1 MPILTLG
8 LVRLKT
14 MKRLRGLLQACH
26 FGPSMLVTTVA
37 FLIAQALWWEGPAYV
52 IAVGVLLGQL
62 IVGWTNDL
70 HDYED
75 DLKHNR
81 VVKPLVSGLITP
93 KQLRT
98 AIFVVTPLAVLVN
111 LFGPLGL
118 KGGAVYLLG
127 IGFGLAYNF
136 YFKYTALSPLPY
148 VIAFAA
154 LPASIVLAVDETPPL
169 WLMAAGS
176 LLGVAAHIANVLK
189 DFDEDGLSG
198 IRSFPRIIGERASRL
213 AIAAILLATTVLLN
227 SVSSRPALLIV
238 GIIGALLTVKAP
250 RSILFKAIMIVA
262 LANLVLLIS
271 ALDSEIG
278 NKEFADR
285 SSIIIGADRPAE
297 LFLPIANESDEP
309 SGILVNLHGYSGD
322 SISQTNYTYLKQAAL
337 DAGLAYIAP
346 DGMKD
351 GSGNRFWN
359 ASNACC
365 DFAKTG
371 VNDVAY
377 IDGLIEEISNEY
389 NLDTSRIYLFGHSN
403 GHFMSYQYLCTT
415 KNKVAA
421 IAGLA
426 GSMDADP
433 AQCAGKSAN
442 ILHIHG
448 DADST
453 ISYQGGALFSQSY
466 PSVDE
471 VMKRWNQNNQCSADA
486 EKELD
491 LIAAMSGAET
501 TSLTFNCGK
510 GSLELWRI
518 NGGVH
523 VPVLDRGFADKV
535 VSWLTLKT

>member
-1 MPILTLG
+1 M
-8 LVRLKT
+8 V
-14 MKRLRGLLQACH
+14 
-26 FGPSMLVTTVA
+26 STVA

-52 IAVGVLLGQL
+52 IAIGVLLGQL

-70 HDYED
+70 RDYDD

-81 VVKPLVSGLITP
+81 VAKPLVSGLITP
-93 KQLRT
+93 KQLQT

-127 IGFGLAYNF
+127 IAFGLAYNF
-136 YFKYTALSPLPY
+136 YFKYTPLSPLPY

-176 LLGVAAHIANVLK
+176 MLGVAAHIANVLK
-189 DFDEDGLSG
+189 DFEEDGQSG

-213 AIAAILLATTVLLN
+213 SIAIILLATTVLLN
-227 SVSSRPALLIV
+227 SVSPQPALLIV

-250 RSILFKAIMIVA
+250 RAILFKAIMIVA

-271 ALDSEIG
+271 VLSDEIG

-285 SSIIIGADRPAE
+285 TSIIIGADRPAE
-297 LFLPIANESDEP
+297 LFLPVANQSSKP
-309 SGILVNLHGYSGD
+309 SGVLINLHGYSGD
-322 SISQTNYTYLKQAAL
+322 SISQSNYTYLQEAAL
-337 DAGLAYIAP
+337 DAGLAYVAP

-359 ASNACC
+359 ATIACC
-365 DFAKTG
+365 DFAQSG

-377 IDGLIEEISNEY
+377 IDGLINEISNSY
-389 NLDTSRIYLFGHSN
+389 NLDKSLIYLFGHSN
-403 GHFMSYQYLCTT
+403 GHFMSYQYLCTS
-415 KNKVAA
+415 KYKVAA

-471 VMKRWNQNNQCSADA
+471 VIKRWSSNNQCTAKP
-486 EKELD
+486 ENQLD
-491 LIAAMSGAET
+491 VIAAMSGPET
-501 TSLTFNCGK
+501 TSFTFNCSK
-510 GSLELWRI
+510 GSLELWKI

-523 VPVLDRGFADKV
+523 VPALDRGFADKV
-535 VSWLTLKT
+535 VSWLTLKP

>member
-1 MPILTLG
+1 
-8 LVRLKT
+8 

-26 FGPSMLVTTVA
+26 FGPSLLVTTVS

-52 IAVGVLLGQL
+52 IAIGVLLGQL

-98 AIFVVTPLAVLVN
+98 AIFVVTPLAVIVN
-111 LFGPLGL
+111 LLGPLGL

-169 WLMAAGS
+169 WMMAAGS

-198 IRSFPRIIGERASRL
+198 IRSFPRIIGERASRF
-213 AIAAILLATTVLLN
+213 AIAVILLATTVLLN

-238 GIIGALLTVKAP
+238 GIIGALLTIKAP
-250 RSILFKAIMIVA
+250 RKILFKAIMIVA

-271 ALDSEIG
+271 VLDSEIG

-285 SSIIIGADRPAE
+285 TSVIIGADRPAE
-297 LFLPIANESDEP
+297 LFLPQANQANEP
-309 SGILVNLHGYSGD
+309 AGVLINLHGYSGN
-322 SISQTNYTYLKQAAL
+322 SSSQTNYTYLKDSAL
-337 DAGLAYIAP
+337 AAGLAYIAP
-346 DGMKD
+346 DGMQD
-351 GSGNRFWN
+351 RSGNRFWN

-365 DFAKTG
+365 DFAKSG
-371 VNDVAY
+371 VNDVEY
-377 IDGLIEEISNEY
+377 LDGLIDEISDSY
-389 NLDTSRIYLFGHSN
+389 NLDKSRIYLFGHSN
-403 GHFMSYQYLCTT
+403 GHFMSYQFLCTS

-426 GSMDADP
+426 GSMDLDP
-433 AQCAGKSAN
+433 AQCAGKSAKV
-442 ILHIHG
+442 LHIHG
-448 DADST
+448 DADAT
-453 ISYQGGALFSQSY
+453 ISYAGGALFAQSY

-471 VMKRWNQNNQCSADA
+471 VVKRWSNNNQCSANS
-486 EKELD
+486 ENHLD
-491 LIAAMSGAET
+491 LIASMSGSET
-501 TSLTFNCGK
+501 TVLPFNCSK
-510 GSLELWRI
+510 GALELWRI

-535 VSWLTLKT
+535 VSWLTLKP

>member
-1 MPILTLG
+1 
-8 LVRLKT
+8 

-26 FGPSMLVTTVA
+26 FGPSVLVTTVA

-52 IAVGVLLGQL
+52 IAIGVLLGQL

-70 HDYED
+70 RDYED

-127 IGFGLAYNF
+127 IAFGLAYNF
-136 YFKYTALSPLPY
+136 YFKYTPLSPLPY

-154 LPASIVLAVDETPPL
+154 LPASVVLAVDETPPV
-169 WLMAAGS
+169 WMMAAGS
-176 LLGVAAHIANVLK
+176 MLGVAAHIANVLK
-189 DFDEDGLSG
+189 DFEEDGQSG
-198 IRSFPRIIGERASRL
+198 IRSLPRIIGERASRL
-213 AIAAILLATTVLLN
+213 SIAIILLATTVVLN
-227 SVSSRPALLIV
+227 SVSLRPALLIV
-238 GIIGALLTVKAP
+238 GVIGALLTIKAP
-250 RSILFKAIMIVA
+250 RKILFKAIMIVA

-271 ALDSEIG
+271 ALSDEIG
-278 NKEFADR
+278 NKEFTDR

-297 LFLPIANESDEP
+297 LFLPIGIQSNEP
-309 SGILVNLHGYSGD
+309 SGIMINLHGYSGD
-322 SISQTNYTYLKQAAL
+322 SVSQTNYTFLKQAAL

-351 GSGNRFWN
+351 RTGNRFWN

-365 DFAKTG
+365 DFAKSG
-371 VNDVAY
+371 VNDVEY
-377 IDGLIEEISNEY
+377 IDGLIDEMSDTFD
-389 NLDTSRIYLFGHSN
+389 LDKSRIYLFGHSN
-403 GHFMSYQYLCTT
+403 GHFMSYQYLCTS

-426 GSMDADP
+426 GSMDTDP
-433 AQCAGKSAN
+433 AQCSGKSAN

-448 DADST
+448 DADAT

-471 VMKRWNQNNQCSADA
+471 VVKRWSNNNQCTAKP
-486 EKELD
+486 ENQLD
-491 LIAAMSGAET
+491 VIAAMSGSET
-501 TSLTFNCGK
+501 TSYLFDCSK
-510 GSLELWRI
+510 GSLELWKI

-535 VSWLTLKT
+535 VSWLTLKP

>member
-1 MPILTLG
+1 MRILTLV

-26 FGPSMLVTTVA
+26 FGPSVLVTTVA
-37 FLIAQALWWEGPAYV
+37 FLIAQALWWEGSAYV
-52 IAVGVLLGQL
+52 ISIGVLLGQL

-81 VVKPLVSGLITP
+81 VAKPLVSGLITA
-93 KQLRT
+93 KQLRA
-98 AIFVVTPLAVLVN
+98 AIVVVTPLAVLVN

-136 YFKYTALSPLPY
+136 YFKYTPLSPLPY

-169 WLMAAGS
+169 WMMAAGS
-176 LLGVAAHIANVLK
+176 MLGVAAHIANVLK
-189 DFDEDGLSG
+189 DFEEDGQSG
-198 IRSFPRIIGERASRL
+198 IRSFPRIIGERASRFS
-213 AIAAILLATTVLLN
+213 IAVILLGTTVLLN
-227 SVSSRPALLIV
+227 SVSPRPALLIV
-238 GIIGALLTVKAP
+238 GIVGALLTIKAP

-271 ALDSEIG
+271 ALSDEIG

-285 SSIIIGADRPAE
+285 TSIIIGAERPAE
-297 LFLPIANESDEP
+297 LFLPLANESDKS
-309 SGILVNLHGYSGD
+309 SGILINLHGYSGS
-322 SISQTNYTYLKQAAL
+322 SISQTTYTFLKESAL
-337 DAGLAYIAP
+337 AAGLAYVAP

-351 GSGNRFWN
+351 RVGNRFWN

-365 DFAKTG
+365 DFAKSG
-371 VNDVAY
+371 VNDVEY
-377 IDGLIEEISNEY
+377 IDSLIDEISDSY
-389 NLDTSRIYLFGHSN
+389 NLDKSRIYLFGHSN
-403 GHFMSYQYLCTT
+403 GHFMSYQYLCTA

-426 GSMDADP
+426 GSMDLDP

-442 ILHIHG
+442 VLHIHG
-448 DADST
+448 DADAT
-453 ISYQGGALFSQSY
+453 ISYAGGALFAQSY

-471 VMKRWNQNNQCSADA
+471 VVKRWSNNNQCSANT
-486 EKELD
+486 ENELD
-491 LIAAMSGAET
+491 VIAAMSGEET
-501 TSLTFNCGK
+501 TSLTFDCSK
-510 GSLELWRI
+510 GSLELWKI

-523 VPVLDRGFADKV
+523 VPKLDRGFADKV
-535 VSWLTLKT
+535 VSWLTLKS

>member
-1 MPILTLG
+1 
-8 LVRLKT
+8 
-14 MKRLRGLLQACH
+14 
-26 FGPSMLVTTVA
+26 
-37 FLIAQALWWEGPAYV
+37 
-52 IAVGVLLGQL
+52 
-62 IVGWTNDL
+62 
-70 HDYED
+70 
-75 DLKHNR
+75 
-81 VVKPLVSGLITP
+81 LITP
-93 KQLRT
+93 QQLRT
-98 AIFVVTPLAVLVN
+98 AIFVVTPLAVIVN

-169 WLMAAGS
+169 WMMAAGS

-198 IRSFPRIIGERASRL
+198 IRSFPRIIGERTSRL
-213 AIAAILLATTVLLN
+213 AIAVILLATTVLLN

-238 GIIGALLTVKAP
+238 GVIGALLTIKAP
-250 RSILFKAIMIVA
+250 RKILFKAIMIVA

-285 SSIIIGADRPAE
+285 TSVVIGADRPAE
-297 LFLPIANESDEP
+297 LFLPEANESA
-309 SGILVNLHGYSGD
+309 GVLINLHGYSGN
-322 SISQTNYTYLKQAAL
+322 SSSQTNYTYLKESAL
-337 DAGLAYIAP
+337 AAGLAYIAP
-346 DGMKD
+346 DGMQD
-351 GSGNRFWN
+351 RTGNRFWN

-365 DFAKTG
+365 DFAKSG
-371 VNDVAY
+371 VNDVEY
-377 IDGLIEEISNEY
+377 LDGLIDEISDSY
-389 NLDTSRIYLFGHSN
+389 DLDKSRIYLFGHSN
-403 GHFMSYQYLCTT
+403 GHFMSYQFLCTS

-426 GSMDADP
+426 GSMDLDP
-433 AQCAGKSAN
+433 AQCAGKTAKV
-442 ILHIHG
+442 LHIHG
-448 DADST
+448 DADAT
-453 ISYQGGALFSQSY
+453 ISYVGGSLFAQNY

-471 VMKRWNQNNQCSADA
+471 VVKRWSNNNQCTANS
-486 EKELD
+486 ENQLD
-491 LIAAMSGAET
+491 LIAAMSGSET
-501 TSLTFNCGK
+501 TVLPFNCSEGA
-510 GSLELWRI
+510 LELWRI

-535 VSWLTLKT
+535 VSWLTLKP

>member
-1 MPILTLG
+1 
-8 LVRLKT
+8 
-14 MKRLRGLLQACH
+14 MKRLRGLVQACH
-26 FGPSMLVTTVA
+26 FGPTMMVSTVA

-52 IAVGVLLGQL
+52 IAIGVLLGQL

-81 VVKPLVSGLITP
+81 VVKPLVAGLITP

-98 AIFVVTPLAVLVN
+98 AIFVVTPLAVIVN

-127 IGFGLAYNF
+127 IAFGLAYNF

-169 WLMAAGS
+169 WMMAAGS

-198 IRSFPRIIGERASRL
+198 IRSFPRIIGEKASRL
-213 AIAAILLATTVLLN
+213 LIAVILLATTVLLN
-227 SVSSRPALLIV
+227 SVSPRPALFIV
-238 GIIGALLTVKAP
+238 GVAGALLTIKAS
-250 RSILFKAIMIVA
+250 RKILFKAIMIVA

-271 ALDSEIG
+271 ALSDEIG
-278 NKEFADR
+278 NKEFAER
-285 SSIIIGADRPAE
+285 SSVIIGADRPAE
-297 LFLPIANESDEP
+297 LFLPLVDQSNNP
-309 SGILVNLHGYSGD
+309 SGVLINLHGYSGD
-322 SISQTNYTYLKQAAL
+322 SISQTNYTFLKQAAL
-337 DAGLAYIAP
+337 DAGLAYVAP

-351 GSGNRFWN
+351 RTGNRFWN

-365 DFAKTG
+365 DFAKSG
-371 VNDVAY
+371 VNDVQY
-377 IDGLIEEISNEY
+377 IDGLIDEMSDAFD
-389 NLDTSRIYLFGHSN
+389 LDKSRIYLFGHSN
-403 GHFMSYQYLCTT
+403 GHFMSYEYLCTS
-415 KNKVAA
+415 KNQIAA

-433 AQCAGKSAN
+433 AQCSGKTAN
-442 ILHIHG
+442 VLHIHG
-448 DADST
+448 DADAT
-453 ISYQGGALFSQSY
+453 ISYAGGALFAQSY

-471 VMKRWNQNNQCSADA
+471 VVKRWSNNNQCTAKP
-486 EKELD
+486 ENQLD
-491 LIAAMSGAET
+491 VIAAMSGTET
-501 TSLTFNCGK
+501 TSYPFDCGK
-510 GSLELWRI
+510 GSLELWKL

-523 VPVLDRGFADKV
+523 VPILDRGFADKV
-535 VSWLTLKT
+535 VSWLTLKP

>member
-26 FGPSMLVTTVA
+26 FGPSILVTTVA

-98 AIFVVTPLAVLVN
+98 AIFVVTPIAVLVN

-127 IGFGLAYNF
+127 IAFGLAYNF

-198 IRSFPRIIGERASRL
+198 IRSFPHIIGERASRL

-238 GIIGALLTVKAP
+238 GVIGALLTVKAP

-297 LFLPIANESDEP
+297 LFLPEANDSDEP

-322 SISQTNYTYLKQAAL
+322 SISQTNYTYLKESAL
-337 DAGLAYIAP
+337 AAGLAYIAP

-371 VNDVAY
+371 INDVAY

-471 VMKRWNQNNQCSADA
+471 VVKRWNQNNQCSSDA

-491 LIAAMSGAET
+491 LIAAMSGPET
-501 TSLTFNCGK
+501 TSFTFNCGK
-510 GSLELWRI
+510 GSLELWKI

>member
-1 MPILTLG
+1 MRILTLG

-14 MKRLRGLLQACH
+14 MKRLRGLVQACH
-26 FGPSMLVTTVA
+26 FGPTVMVSTVA

-52 IAVGVLLGQL
+52 IAIGVLLGQL

-98 AIFVVTPLAVLVN
+98 AIFVVTPLAVIVN

-127 IGFGLAYNF
+127 IAFGLSYNF

-154 LPASIVLAVDETPPL
+154 LPASIVLAVDKTPPL
-169 WLMAAGS
+169 WMLAAGS

-198 IRSFPRIIGERASRL
+198 IRSFPRIIGERASRF
-213 AIAAILLATTVLLN
+213 AIAVILLATTVLLN
-227 SVSSRPALLIV
+227 NVNPRPALFIV
-238 GIIGALLTVKAP
+238 GIVGALLTIKAP
-250 RSILFKAIMIVA
+250 RKILFKAIMIVA

-271 ALDSEIG
+271 ALGPEIG
-278 NKEFADR
+278 NKEFPEKA
-285 SSIIIGADRPAE
+285 SITIGADRPAE
-297 LFLPIANESDEP
+297 VFFPESNQSNNP
-309 SGILVNLHGYSGD
+309 TGVLINLHGYSGD
-322 SISQTNYTYLKQAAL
+322 SISQTNYTYFKESAL
-337 DAGLAYIAP
+337 AAGLAYIAP
-346 DGMKD
+346 DGMMD
-351 GSGNRFWN
+351 RSGNRYWN

-365 DFAKTG
+365 DFAKSG
-371 VNDVAY
+371 VNDVQY
-377 IDGLIEEISNEY
+377 IDSLIDEMATVFNV
-389 NLDTSRIYLFGHSN
+389 DKTRIYLFGHSN
-403 GHFMSYQYLCTT
+403 GHFMSYQFLCTS
-415 KNKVAA
+415 KNPVAA

-426 GSMDADP
+426 GSMDLDP
-433 AQCAGKSAN
+433 AQCSGKTAN
-442 ILHIHG
+442 VLHIHG
-448 DADST
+448 DADAT
-453 ISYQGGALFSQSY
+453 ISYVGGALFAQNY

-471 VMKRWNQNNQCSADA
+471 VVKRWSNNNQCTAKP
-486 EKELD
+486 ENQLD
-491 LIAAMSGAET
+491 VIAAMSGAET
-501 TSLTFNCGK
+501 TSYPFDCAV
-510 GSLELWRI
+510 GSLELWKL

-535 VSWLTLKT
+535 ISWLTLKP

>member
-1 MPILTLG
+1 
-8 LVRLKT
+8 

-26 FGPSMLVTTVA
+26 FGPTLMVSTVA

-52 IAVGVLLGQL
+52 IAIGVLLGQL

-75 DLKHNR
+75 DLKHDR

-98 AIFVVTPLAVLVN
+98 AIFVVTPLAVIVN
-111 LFGPLGL
+111 IFGPLGF

-127 IGFGLAYNF
+127 IAFGLAYNF
-136 YFKYTALSPLPY
+136 YFKYTPLSPLPY

-154 LPASIVLAVDETPPL
+154 LPASIVLAVDKTPPL
-169 WLMAAGS
+169 WMMAAGS
-176 LLGVAAHIANVLK
+176 MLGVAAHIANVLK
-189 DFDEDGLSG
+189 DFEEDGQSG
-198 IRSFPRIIGERASRL
+198 IRSLPRIIGERASRL
-213 AIAAILLATTVLLN
+213 SIAIILLATTVLLN
-227 SVSSRPALLIV
+227 SVSPRPALLIV
-238 GIIGALLTVKAP
+238 GIAGALLTIKAS
-250 RSILFKAIMIVA
+250 RKILFKAIMIVA

-271 ALDSEIG
+271 ALGTEIG
-278 NKEFADR
+278 NKEFANR
-285 SSIIIGADRPAE
+285 TSIIIGAERPAE
-297 LFLPIANESDEP
+297 LFLPEANESDEP

-322 SISQTNYTYLKQAAL
+322 SISQTNYTYLKESAL
-337 DAGLAYIAP
+337 AAGLAYIAP

-365 DFAKTG
+365 DFAKSG
-371 VNDVAY
+371 VNDVEY
-377 IDGLIEEISNEY
+377 IDSLIDEISNSY
-389 NLDTSRIYLFGHSN
+389 NLDKSRIYLFGHSN
-403 GHFMSYQYLCTT
+403 GHFMSYQYLCTS
-415 KNKVAA
+415 KNQIAA

-433 AQCAGKSAN
+433 AQCSGKTAN

-448 DADST
+448 DADAT
-453 ISYQGGALFSQSY
+453 ISYAGGALFAQSY

-471 VMKRWNQNNQCSADA
+471 VVKRWSNNNQCIAKP
-486 EKELD
+486 ENQLD
-491 LIAAMSGAET
+491 VITAMSGTET
-501 TSLTFNCGK
+501 TSYPFDCGK
-510 GSLELWRI
+510 GSLELWKL

-523 VPVLDRGFADKV
+523 VPALDRGFADKV
-535 VSWLTLKT
+535 VSWLTLKP

>member
-1 MPILTLG
+1 
-8 LVRLKT
+8 
-14 MKRLRGLLQACH
+14 MKRLRGLVQACH
-26 FGPSMLVTTVA
+26 FGPTLMVSTVA

-52 IAVGVLLGQL
+52 IAIGVLLGQL

-75 DLKHNR
+75 DLKHDR

-98 AIFVVTPLAVLVN
+98 AIFVVTPLAVIVN
-111 LFGPLGL
+111 LFGPLGF

-127 IGFGLAYNF
+127 ITFGLAYNF
-136 YFKYTALSPLPY
+136 YFKYTPLSPLPY

-154 LPASIVLAVDETPPL
+154 LPASIVLAVDKTPPL
-169 WLMAAGS
+169 WMMAAGS

-213 AIAAILLATTVLLN
+213 AIAVILLATTVLLN
-227 SVSSRPALLIV
+227 SVSPRPALLIV
-238 GIIGALLTVKAP
+238 GIVGALLTIKAS
-250 RSILFKAIMIVA
+250 RKILFKAIMIVA

-271 ALDSEIG
+271 ALSDEIG

-285 SSIIIGADRPAE
+285 TSIIIGADRPAE
-297 LFLPIANESDEP
+297 LFLPVANQSSKP
-309 SGILVNLHGYSGD
+309 SGVLINLHGYSGD
-322 SISQTNYTYLKQAAL
+322 SISQSNYTYLKEAAL
-337 DAGLAYIAP
+337 DAGLAYVAP

-359 ASNACC
+359 ATIACC
-365 DFAKTG
+365 DFAQSG

-377 IDGLIEEISNEY
+377 IDGLINEISNSY
-389 NLDTSRIYLFGHSN
+389 NLDKSLIYLFGHSN
-403 GHFMSYQYLCTT
+403 GHFMSYQYLCTS
-415 KNKVAA
+415 KYKVAA

-471 VMKRWNQNNQCSADA
+471 VIKRWSSNNQCTAKP
-486 EKELD
+486 ENQLD
-491 LIAAMSGAET
+491 VIAAMSGPET
-501 TSLTFNCGK
+501 TSFTFNCSK
-510 GSLELWRI
+510 GSLELWKI

>member
-1 MPILTLG
+1 
-8 LVRLKT
+8 

-26 FGPSMLVTTVA
+26 FGPSLLVTTVS

-52 IAVGVLLGQL
+52 IAIGVLLGQL

-93 KQLRT
+93 GQLRT
-98 AIFVVTPLAVLVN
+98 AIFVVTPLAVIVN

-169 WLMAAGS
+169 WMMAAGS

-198 IRSFPRIIGERASRL
+198 IRSFPRIIGERTSRL
-213 AIAAILLATTVLLN
+213 AIAVILLATTVLLN
-227 SVSSRPALLIV
+227 SVSSQPALLIV

-250 RSILFKAIMIVA
+250 RKILFKAIMIVA

-285 SSIIIGADRPAE
+285 TSVVIGADRPAE
-297 LFLPIANESDEP
+297 LFLPQANQANEAA
-309 SGILVNLHGYSGD
+309 GVLINLHGYSGN
-322 SISQTNYTYLKQAAL
+322 SSSQTNYTYLKESAL
-337 DAGLAYIAP
+337 AAGLAYIAP
-346 DGMKD
+346 DGMQD
-351 GSGNRFWN
+351 RTGNRFWN

-365 DFAKTG
+365 DFAKSG
-371 VNDVAY
+371 VNDVEY
-377 IDGLIEEISNEY
+377 LDGLIDEISDSY
-389 NLDTSRIYLFGHSN
+389 DLDKSRIYLFGHSN
-403 GHFMSYQYLCTT
+403 GHFMSYQFLCTS

-426 GSMDADP
+426 GSMDLDP
-433 AQCAGKSAN
+433 AQCAGKTAKV
-442 ILHIHG
+442 LHIHG
-448 DADST
+448 DADAT
-453 ISYQGGALFSQSY
+453 ISYVGGALFAQNY

-471 VMKRWNQNNQCSADA
+471 VVKRWSNNNQCTANS
-486 EKELD
+486 ENQLD
-491 LIAAMSGAET
+491 LIAAMSGSET
-501 TSLTFNCGK
+501 AALPFNCSEGA
-510 GSLELWRI
+510 LELWRI

-535 VSWLTLKT
+535 VSWLTLKP

>member
-1 MPILTLG
+1 
-8 LVRLKT
+8 
-14 MKRLRGLLQACH
+14 MKKLRGLIQACH
-26 FGPSMLVTTVA
+26 FGPTLMVSTVA

-52 IAVGVLLGQL
+52 IAIGVLLGQL

-70 HDYED
+70 HDYDD

-127 IGFGLAYNF
+127 IAFGLAYNF

-154 LPASIVLAVDETPPL
+154 LPASIVLAVDKTPPL
-169 WLMAAGS
+169 WMLAAGS

-198 IRSFPRIIGERASRL
+198 IRSFPRIIGERASRF
-213 AIAAILLATTVLLN
+213 AIAVILLATTVLLN
-227 SVSSRPALLIV
+227 DVNPRPALLIV
-238 GIIGALLTVKAP
+238 GIVGALLTIKAP
-250 RSILFKAIMIVA
+250 RKILFKAIMIVA

-271 ALDSEIG
+271 ALGPEIG
-278 NKEFADR
+278 NKEFPEKA
-285 SSIIIGADRPAE
+285 SITIGADRPAE
-297 LFLPIANESDEP
+297 VFFPESNQSNNP
-309 SGILVNLHGYSGD
+309 TGVLINLHGYSGD
-322 SISQTNYTYLKQAAL
+322 SISQTNYTYLKESAL
-337 DAGLAYIAP
+337 AAGLAYIAP
-346 DGMKD
+346 DGMMD
-351 GSGNRFWN
+351 RSGNRYWN

-365 DFAKTG
+365 DFAKSG
-371 VNDVAY
+371 VNDVQY
-377 IDGLIEEISNEY
+377 IDGLIDEMATVF
-389 NLDTSRIYLFGHSN
+389 NLDKTRIYLFGHSN
-403 GHFMSYQYLCTT
+403 GHFMSYQFLCTS
-415 KNKVAA
+415 KNRVAA

-426 GSMDADP
+426 GSMDLDP
-433 AQCAGKSAN
+433 AQCSGKTAN
-442 ILHIHG
+442 VLHIHG
-448 DADST
+448 DADAT
-453 ISYQGGALFSQSY
+453 ISYVGGALFAQNY

-471 VMKRWNQNNQCSADA
+471 VVKRWSNNNQCTAKP
-486 EKELD
+486 ENQLD
-491 LIAAMSGAET
+491 VIAAMSGAET
-501 TSLTFNCGK
+501 TSYPFDCAV
-510 GSLELWRI
+510 GSLELWKL

-535 VSWLTLKT
+535 ISWLTLKP

>member
-1 MPILTLG
+1 
-8 LVRLKT
+8 

-26 FGPSMLVTTVA
+26 FGPSVLVTTVA

-52 IAVGVLLGQL
+52 IAIGVLLGQL

-127 IGFGLAYNF
+127 IAFGLAYNF
-136 YFKYTALSPLPY
+136 YFKYTPLSPLPY

-154 LPASIVLAVDETPPL
+154 LPASVVLAVDETPPV
-169 WLMAAGS
+169 WMMAAGS
-176 LLGVAAHIANVLK
+176 MLGVAAHIANVLK
-189 DFDEDGLSG
+189 DFEEDGQSG
-198 IRSFPRIIGERASRL
+198 IRSLPRIIGERASRL
-213 AIAAILLATTVLLN
+213 SIAIILLATTVVLN
-227 SVSSRPALLIV
+227 SVSPRPALLIV
-238 GIIGALLTVKAP
+238 GVIGALLTIKAP
-250 RSILFKAIMIVA
+250 RKILFKAIMIVA

-271 ALDSEIG
+271 ALSDEIG
-278 NKEFADR
+278 NKEFADQT
-285 SSIIIGADRPAE
+285 SIIIGADRPAE
-297 LFLPIANESDEP
+297 LFLPEADESDEP

-322 SISQTNYTYLKQAAL
+322 SISQTNYTYLKESAL
-337 DAGLAYIAP
+337 AAGLAYIAP

-351 GSGNRFWN
+351 GSGNRYWN

-365 DFAKTG
+365 DFAKSG
-371 VNDVAY
+371 VNDVQY
-377 IDGLIEEISNEY
+377 IDGLIDEMATVF
-389 NLDTSRIYLFGHSN
+389 NLDKTRIYLFGHSN
-403 GHFMSYQYLCTT
+403 GHFMTYQFLCTS
-415 KNKVAA
+415 KNRLAA

-426 GSMDADP
+426 GSMDLDP
-433 AQCAGKSAN
+433 AQCSGKTGN
-442 ILHIHG
+442 VLHIHG
-448 DADST
+448 DADAT
-453 ISYQGGALFSQSY
+453 ISYVGGALFAQNY

-471 VMKRWNQNNQCSADA
+471 VVKRWSNNNQCTTKP
-486 EKELD
+486 ENQLD
-491 LIAAMSGAET
+491 VIAAMSGAET
-501 TSLTFNCGK
+501 TSYPFDCTQ
-510 GSLELWRI
+510 GSLELWKL

-535 VSWLTLKT
+535 VSWLTLKP

>member
-1 MPILTLG
+1 
-8 LVRLKT
+8 
-14 MKRLRGLLQACH
+14 
-26 FGPSMLVTTVA
+26 MLVTTVA

-70 HDYED
+70 HDYAD

-81 VVKPLVSGLITP
+81 VAKPLVSGLITP
-93 KQLRT
+93 NQLRS
-98 AIFVVTPLAVLVN
+98 AIVLITPLAVLVN

-127 IGFGLAYNF
+127 IAFGLAYNF

-169 WLMAAGS
+169 WMMAAGS

-198 IRSFPRIIGERASRL
+198 IRSFPHIIGERASRL
-213 AIAAILLATTVLLN
+213 AIAVILLATTVLLN

-238 GIIGALLTVKAP
+238 GIIGALLTIKAS
-250 RSILFKAIMIVA
+250 RKILFKAIMIVA

-271 ALDSEIG
+271 ALSDEIG

-285 SSIIIGADRPAE
+285 TSIIIGADRPAE
-297 LFLPIANESDEP
+297 LFLPVANESDKP
-309 SGILVNLHGYSGD
+309 TGILVNLHGYSGD
-322 SISQTNYTYLKQAAL
+322 SISQTRYTYLKQAAL
-337 DAGLAYIAP
+337 DAGLAYVAP
-346 DGMKD
+346 DGIKD

-359 ASNACC
+359 ATIACC
-365 DFAKTG
+365 DFAQRG
-371 VNDVAY
+371 VNDVEY
-377 IDGLIEEISNEY
+377 IDGLIDEISNSY
-389 NLDTSRIYLFGHSN
+389 NLDKSRIYLFGHSN
-403 GHFMSYQYLCTT
+403 GHFMSYQYLCTS
-415 KNKVAA
+415 KFKVAA

-433 AQCAGKSAN
+433 AQCSGKTARV
-442 ILHIHG
+442 LHIHG
-448 DADST
+448 DADAT
-453 ISYQGGALFSQSY
+453 ISYAGGALFAQSY

-471 VMKRWNQNNQCSADA
+471 VVNRWSINNQCTAKP
-486 EKELD
+486 ENQLD
-491 LIAAMSGAET
+491 LIAAMTGPET
-501 TSLTFNCGK
+501 TSFPFNCSK
-510 GSLELWRI
+510 GSLELWKI

-523 VPVLDRGFADKV
+523 IPILDSGFANKV
-535 VSWLTLKT
+535 VSWLTLKP